1 MENYLIHLPASLQKK
16 GGEASKK
23 IRARKMK
30 AETKPEP
37 NNHRKEYYQ

>member
-23 IRARKMK
+23 RAHKMK